1 MSVGTVWPLEPHTA
15 AKHEILR
22 RYLGAWFAILGRQ
35 NRRLVYVD
43 GFCGPGRYTGGEP
56 GSPLVAVEVVQTLAG
71 KIVAKPELVFID
83 NDDLRI
89 DNLKRELRYEASNV
103 CNIHIIC
110 GEFRDKFPRVINSLV
125 RRQQPTPPLF
135 AFIDPFGFSGIPFDL
150 VRRILSYKRSEA
162 FILLNTN
169 ALRRFLEH
177 SNHEIRLHIA
187 ETFGTSDVFDISAAK
202 FDRLLA
208 LRELYQK
215 QLSQHA
221 KFVRYFEMLDSSGS
235 TIYHLFFATNNPL
248 GFEKMKDA
256 MWAVDRTGAFRFSDR
271 TDPNQMI
278 LLGPDPSGD
287 LATILGERFRG
298 QTQSAQV
305 VKRWVIENTIY
316 VPKHVTAALKYA
328 ERSGQIAVGKSKTDG
343 SRRKRNTYPDGSMI
357 KFRDR

>member
-1 MSVGTVWPLEPHTA
+1 MSLGTIWSLEPHTA

-56 GSPLVAVEVVQTLAG
+56 GSPLVAVEVVQALAG
-71 KIVAKPELVFID
+71 KIAAKPELVFID
-83 NDDLRI
+83 NDRLRI
-89 DNLKRELRYEASNV
+89 DNLRLELRSEVSHDYNMR
-103 CNIHIIC
+103 ITC
-110 GEFRDKFPRVINSLV
+110 GEFRVKFPSVIDSLF
-125 RRQQPTPPLF
+125 RRQEPTPPLF

-150 VRRILSYKRSEA
+150 VRRILSYDRSEA

-169 ALRRFLEH
+169 VLRRFLEH
-177 SNHEIRLHIA
+177 SKHEIRLHIA
-187 ETFGTSDVFDISAAK
+187 ETFGTSDVFDIATANC
-202 FDRLLA
+202 DRLLA
-208 LRELYQK
+208 LRELYQQ

-221 KFVRYFEMLDSSGS
+221 KFVRYFEMLDGSGS

-287 LATILGERFRG
+287 LAATLGERFRG
-298 QTQSAQV
+298 QTQDAQL
-305 VKRWVIENTIY
+305 VKRWVIDSTIY
-316 VPKHVTAALKYA
+316 VRKHVTAALRYA
-328 ERSGQIAVGKSKTDG
+328 ERNGQIAVGRSKSDG
-343 SRRKRNTYPDGSMI
+343 SPRKRNTFPDGSMI
-357 KFRDR
+357 QFRGS